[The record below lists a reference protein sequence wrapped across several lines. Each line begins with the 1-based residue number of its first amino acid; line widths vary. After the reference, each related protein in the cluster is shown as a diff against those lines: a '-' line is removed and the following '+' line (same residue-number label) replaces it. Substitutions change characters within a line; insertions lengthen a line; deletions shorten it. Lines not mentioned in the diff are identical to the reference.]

1 MSTRTEILMKIS
13 RRYRK
18 YPMVG
23 SSEGGGTGM
32 HSQTIATSII
42 VYLQSPYSQHVVIPL
57 SSDAEFFR
65 TLTHEIASIDS
76 IQSREE
82 AAIKSHIVSLSDHIT
97 SVSKPSS
104 FCRSSDLY
112 AWREIFQMY
121 TEAGIFFSPRERDG
135 HKQRTTEG
143 VKEKMHWFQTEMQR
157 RGIVKSF
164 RNKKSGGLLGDFVGV
179 NLEILRLLR
188 FRELNKT
195 AMRKILKSTFII
207 PCMP

>member
-1 MSTRTEILMKIS
+1 
-13 RRYRK
+13 
-18 YPMVG
+18 
-23 SSEGGGTGM
+23 
-32 HSQTIATSII
+32 
-42 VYLQSPYSQHVVIPL
+42 
-57 SSDAEFFR
+57 
-65 TLTHEIASIDS
+65 
-76 IQSREE
+76 
-82 AAIKSHIVSLSDHIT
+82 
-97 SVSKPSS
+97 
-104 FCRSSDLY
+104 
-112 AWREIFQMY
+112 MY

-195 AMRKILKSTFII
+195 AMRKILKSTFIQI